1 MQLVYVTMTVSK
13 TWNEG
18 SDVLQKILIVD
29 DDTHMR
35 SLVRT
40 YAEIEGYL
48 CFEARNGSE
57 TLEKLNTTTFDLVL
71 LDVMMPGKDG
81 FQILSELRLHSDT
94 PVIMIT
100 ARKEEYDKLFGFSL
114 GADDYIA
121 KPFSPKEL
129 MARVKAVLKRTRQ
142 TAQEKISY
150 GELKISVFAHT
161 VSLCG
166 EELSLTPKEFDL
178 LVYLTKNNHIAL
190 NRETILESVWGF
202 DYFGDTR
209 TVDTHIKALR
219 DRLGNYRDFITTVWG
234 VGYKFEYDE

>member
-1 MQLVYVTMTVSK
+1 M
-13 TWNEG
+13 
-18 SDVLQKILIVD
+18 QKILIVD

-35 SLVRT
+35 ALVKT

-48 CFEARNGSE
+48 CFEASDGKE
-57 TLEKLNTTTFDLVL
+57 TLEKLTNHSFDLIL

-81 FQILSELRLHSDT
+81 FQTLSEIRGSCNT

-100 ARKEEYDKLFGFSL
+100 ARKEEYDKLFGFNL

-129 MARVKAVLKRTRQ
+129 MARIKAVLKRSSQ
-142 TAQEKISY
+142 FQFEKIVY
-150 GELKISVFAHT
+150 GDLEVNVFSHT
-161 VSLCG
+161 VMIKGNPLP
-166 EELSLTPKEFDL
+166 LTPKEFDL

-190 NRETILESVWGF
+190 SRESILEGVWGF

-209 TVDTHIKALR
+209 TVDTHIKSLR
-219 DRLGNYRDFITTVWG
+219 ERLGDYRELIQTVWG
-234 VGYKFEYDE
+234 VGYKFDYED